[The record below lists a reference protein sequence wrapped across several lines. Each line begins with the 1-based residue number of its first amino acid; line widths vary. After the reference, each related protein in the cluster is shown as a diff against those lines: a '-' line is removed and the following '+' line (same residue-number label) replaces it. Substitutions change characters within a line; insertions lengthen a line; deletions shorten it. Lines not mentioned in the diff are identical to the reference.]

1 MIRNVTDRKGSVR
14 KAKKGR
20 NTWFSSVTDKN
31 PMDLVAGMLS
41 LDDHLLAAEVTSHS
55 CVQSVHSQSSLR

>member
-1 MIRNVTDRKGSVR
+1 MIRNVRQERKCEE
-14 KAKKGR
+14 AKKGR

-41 LDDHLLAAEVTSHS
+41 PDDHLLAAEVTGHS
-55 CVQSVHSQSSLR
+55 CVQSVHNQSSFR